1 MPQKFDVVV
10 IGAGIVGLA
19 AAYKLLQK
27 KSGLTVAVLEKENEI
42 ASHQTGRSSGVIH
55 QGIYY
60 TPGSLKAKNCVQGA
74 EELIRFCDL
83 HGVLYRKCG
92 KVIVAKCEDELPR
105 LQQLYERGQENGVQG
120 LKLLG
125 PVELKEI
132 EPHVAG
138 IQALYSPNTAVV
150 NFSSVAQ
157 ALAKEIERKG
167 GTLFLGSR
175 VKQVSR
181 ASAGF
186 EIAAARETFTAKQVI
201 NCGGLWA
208 DRIAEHAGAAY
219 PHRIVPFRGEYYEL
233 IPHRRYLVR
242 GLVYPVANPELP
254 FLGVHLSRMLDKSVE
269 AGPNAVLALSRSGYR
284 WTNVN
289 FKDVWDIL
297 SYSGFWKC
305 CSRNF
310 KAGINEMTR
319 SMSKRVF
326 FKDLKRLIPELQ
338 LKDLVY
344 KRSGVRAQLVTKSG
358 ALADDFVIEKE
369 DNIVHVLSAPSPA
382 ASAALSIGQYI
393 VDSL

>member
-1 MPQKFDVVV
+1 MPQKFDVII

-27 KSGLTVAVLEKENEI
+27 KSGLSVAVLEKENEI
-42 ASHQTGRSSGVIH
+42 AVHQTGRSSGVIH

-60 TPGSLKAKNCVQGA
+60 TPGSMKARNCVQGA

-92 KVIVAKCEDELPR
+92 KVIVAKSEDELPR
-105 LQQLYERGQENGVQG
+105 LQDLYERGQANGVQG

-138 IQALYSPNTAVV
+138 LQALYSPNTAVV

-167 GTLFLGSR
+167 GTIFLGSR
-175 VKQVSR
+175 VRQMSR
-181 ASAGF
+181 TSDGF
-186 EIAAARETFTAKQVI
+186 EIVANKETFIANQVI

-208 DRIAEHAGAAY
+208 DRIAEHAGAAH

-242 GLVYPVANPELP
+242 GLVYPVVNPELP

-289 FKDVWDIL
+289 LQDVWDIVT
-297 SYSGFWKC
+297 YPGFWKC

-310 KAGINEMTR
+310 QTGFNEMIR
-319 SMSKRVF
+319 SMSKRLF

-369 DNIVHVLSAPSPA
+369 DRIVHVLSAPSPA

-393 VDSL
+393 VDNL